1 MKATRFCPNCDKPVD
16 WIKVRPVGANRNRS
30 ACVNCG
36 AATRRI
42 KGRRKKDTM
51 PAGLYS
57 YRQKVKVANDLWR
70 HLIYKKAKD
79 GKCARCGHAVG
90 LQAMHVFPKG
100 RYPHMRF
107 DLDNGIPG
115 CSGCHRLL
123 TNDHEA
129 HKNLAISYLGEP
141 VYERLRLLSI
151 SRAKADIDLTIIYLK
166 RKTDEGTTV
175 QTGRESNGV

>member
-1 MKATRFCPNCDKPVD
+1 MRATRFCPNCNGPVD
-16 WIKVRPVGANRNRS
+16 WMKVRPVGANRNRFS
-30 ACVNCG
+30 CISCG
-36 AATRRI
+36 AATRKI

-51 PAGLYS
+51 PAGLYG

-79 GKCARCGHAVG
+79 GACARCGGKKG
-90 LQAMHVFPKG
+90 LQAMHIFPKG

-115 CSGCHRLL
+115 CAGCHRLL

-129 HKNLAISYLGEP
+129 HRDLASTYLGADR
-141 VYERLRLLSI
+141 YERLRLLSI
-151 SRAKADIDLTIIYLK
+151 SRAKADIDLTLIYLTQ
-166 RKTDEGTTV
+166 KTNESTTV
-175 QTGRESNGV
+175 HAGREDQGV